1 MELAIYWGGQ
11 SNNDFGDPKKKIL
24 WEYITGKPN
33 LVQDGLRV
41 QIRQDLLEE
50 ETFKLRLV
58 MKHERNLY
66 KDLKEG

>member
-1 MELAIYWGGQ
+1 MELAIYWGRQ
-11 SNNDFGDPKKKIL
+11 SNNDYGDPKKKIL

-58 MKHERNLY
+58 MKHERNLC